1 MVGAQHGRLHAGRPQ
16 PGTDAF
22 DKHVQRI
29 ADAQVFGKKADAFGA
44 PGRGIDAAQAQPGG
58 GRQHGRAR
66 QPLGQQVA
74 QVFHA
79 LRGLGGTDDERL
91 RGRQRA
97 AVQALQVQRP
107 FQLEGQHALLARAQ
121 PQLQRCQQ
129 PVGRP
134 QQRRRVFDP
143 RGQFQRLVEP
153 IGQREPGVALG
164 RQAPG
169 DVERAA
175 QLGPEAPHHRRAR
188 QGIHLA
194 PGAQAEPR
202 QQGQV
207 RARGAERGQRQR
219 GGPLGGHRLVLHA
232 LAQHRQSY
240 DSNSCLRFNNGRW
253 RRI

>member
-1 MVGAQHGRLHAGRPQ
+1 M
-16 PGTDAF
+16 
-22 DKHVQRI
+22 QRI
-29 ADAQVFGKKADAFGA
+29 AGALIFGQKADALRA
-44 PGRGIDAAQAQPGG
+44 PRRGIDAAQAQPGG

-66 QPLGQQVA
+66 QPLGQQAA

-188 QGIHLA
+188 QGMHLA
-194 PGAQAEPR
+194 PGAQAQPR

-219 GGPLGGHRLVLHA
+219 GGPVGRQWLALHA
-232 LAQHRQSY
+232 QAQHRY
-240 DSNSCLRFNNGRW
+240 CYHSNSFLRLMDVRW
-253 RRI
+253 SRI